1 MTEIVTWNI
10 QCGLGVD
17 GRVDLARI
25 AGVIRAMADADVVCL
40 QEVSR
45 FMADMDGSAGADQVA
60 QLGELFPGYTPLFGA
75 AVDRAGDAAG
85 RRRRFGNLVLSRLPV
100 LQVFR
105 HLLPQPAD
113 PAVKHMPRQATEV
126 VVEAAGGPLRVL
138 TTHLEFHSEP
148 QRQTQAQ
155 RLRDLQAEV
164 AANARA
170 PGALPPDGPYAA
182 HPRPAGCM
190 ICGDFNIEP
199 DDGVYRRMVAP
210 FADDTPGFEDAW
222 RRRHGARPHDPTC
235 GIFDHRQWPQGGHC
249 RDYFFVT
256 PDIAGRIE
264 DVSVDTATDA
274 SDHQPVRLLL
284 DG

>member
-25 AGVIRAMADADVVCL
+25 AGVIKAMADADVICL

-45 FMADMDGSAGADQVA
+45 FLADMDAGAGADQVA
-60 QLGELFPGYTPLFGA
+60 ELGDLFPGYTPLFGA
-75 AVDRAGDAAG
+75 ALDRAGDSPG
-85 RRRRFGNLVLSRLPV
+85 RRRFGNLVLSRLPV

-113 PAVKHMPRQATEV
+113 PAVKHMLRQATEV
-126 VVEAAGGPLRVL
+126 VVEDTRGPLRIL
-138 TTHLEFHSEP
+138 TTHLEYHSET
-148 QRQTQAQ
+148 QRQAQAW

-164 AANARA
+164 VANARA
-170 PGALPPDGPYAA
+170 PGTLPPDGPYAA
-182 HPRPAGCM
+182 HPRPAGCL

-199 DDGVYRRMVAP
+199 DDGVYRRMVEALGG
-210 FADDTPGFEDAW
+210 DTPAFEDAW
-222 RRRHGARPHDPTC
+222 RHHHGARPHDPTC
-235 GIFDHRQWPQGGHC
+235 GVFDHRQWPQGGHC

-264 DVSVDTATDA
+264 GVSVDTMTDA
-274 SDHQPVRLLL
+274 SDHQPVRLVL